1 LQRTSLVTL
10 PFVLAALTLFL
21 GAQVPNLF
29 VLAPRFLAGQGL
41 DEQQIGVV
49 MGAFNVAALA
59 AMPLIGLLAGRVGRK
74 ALLIG
79 ACACASAGC
88 VAFEMAG
95 GVAAYAAARAAQGVG
110 FGAALVIVLAYV
122 AEVAPRDRLAQALGF
137 AGVLTLVAQAIGPL
151 LGEVLERVAGW
162 PWVFRA
168 GAIGAALGAAV
179 AAFLPQVGAASARA
193 TSVTVR
199 ESAWVPI
206 VATALAGF
214 GFGAVWTFL
223 ADHADRVGV
232 GVVTPFFAAYV
243 VAAVG
248 ARLGLGHLADTL
260 GRRAVGVPSL
270 LCHAVALALLST
282 LGAVW
287 HLVGI
292 GFLFGL
298 SHGLYYPTLQA
309 MIVERAP
316 SLAGARARAIAFST
330 FSFGLGITAGAFSL
344 GVLAKS
350 AGYPP
355 IYLVAGGLS
364 VVAAAVL
371 AAGR

>member
-1 LQRTSLVTL
+1 LQRTRLVTL
-10 PFVLAALTLFL
+10 PFVLATLTLFL

-29 VLAPRFLAGQGL
+29 LLAPRFLAGRGF

-49 MGAFNVAALA
+49 MGAFHVAALA
-59 AMPLIGLLAGRVGRK
+59 AMPVTGLLAGRVGRK
-74 ALLIG
+74 ALLVG
-79 ACACASAGC
+79 ASLCASAGC
-88 VAFEMAG
+88 VGFELAG
-95 GVAAYAAARAAQGVG
+95 GVVPYAAARAAQGAG

-137 AGVLTLVAQAIGPL
+137 AGVLTLVSQAIGPL

-179 AAFLPQVGAASARA
+179 ALFLPPAGDGDERAAS
-193 TSVTVR
+193 VTGR
-199 ESAWVPI
+199 RSAWVPI
-206 VATALAGF
+206 AATALAGF

-223 ADHADRVGV
+223 ADYADRVGV

-243 VAAVG
+243 VAAVA
-248 ARLGLGHLADTL
+248 ARLVLGHLADTL

-270 LCHAVALALLST
+270 LCHALALALLSA

-292 GFLFGL
+292 GLLFGL

-316 SLAGARARAIAFST
+316 SWGGARARAIAAST
-330 FSFGLGITAGAFSL
+330 FSFGLGITASAFSL
-344 GVLAKS
+344 GVLAKA